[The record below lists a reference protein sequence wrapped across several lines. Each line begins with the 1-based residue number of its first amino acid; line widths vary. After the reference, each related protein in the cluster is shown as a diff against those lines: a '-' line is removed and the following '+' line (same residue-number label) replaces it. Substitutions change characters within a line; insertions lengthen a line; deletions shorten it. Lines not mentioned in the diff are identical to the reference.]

1 MVSSLIDPMTSWW
14 RVDMVRATFLP
25 FEADLIL
32 RIPLSH
38 NLPED
43 KIIWIRNSRGDFTV
57 KSAYHIAHNLSDSRE
72 KEECSNGDPCK
83 LIWMKLWHLNLP
95 TKMKFFSWRACVN
108 GLPTMEAIC
117 CRGITQSR
125 GCPVCSSEVE
135 SLDHALL
142 HCAFSASVWC
152 LWSDNPLRT
161 HGINK
166 SFLDSTIFILS
177 PSYATLQDLELF
189 FAIAWAIWF
198 NRNKI
203 VYKDSSLLPLQVW
216 KMAKN
221 VSEDFVSSATWDL
234 GQPRTT
240 PSSWVP
246 PPSGF
251 HKINVDGASSELDSF
266 SSVGVVIRDCKG
278 DVVAA
283 LCKPLQTRFFAKLT
297 EVFSLE
303 HGILLAQELHLA
315 WVIVESNSL
324 NAIQAINEGATG
336 GSLGHI
342 LQGILQVSV
351 SFESCLFKHI
361 NRSFNTPWKGVAPH
375 YISSFLQSNLN
386 VNDL

>member
-1 MVSSLIDPMTSWW
+1 MVSLQWK
-14 RVDMVRATFLP
+14 P
-25 FEADLIL
+25 FVVVGL
-32 RIPLSH
+32 
-38 NLPED
+38 
-43 KIIWIRNSRGDFTV
+43 
-57 KSAYHIAHNLSDSRE
+57 
-72 KEECSNGDPCK
+72 
-83 LIWMKLWHLNLP
+83 LNLGAALFAAVKLKVLTMP
-95 TKMKFFSWRACVN
+95 FFIVPFQHRFGVFGQIILFALMASTN
-108 GLPTMEAIC
+108 PFFIP
-117 CRGITQSR
+117 QYSF
-125 GCPVCSSEVE
+125 SS
-135 SLDHALL
+135 H
-142 HCAFSASVWC
+142 
-152 LWSDNPLRT
+152 
-161 HGINK
+161 
-166 SFLDSTIFILS
+166 
-177 PSYATLQDLELF
+177 ATLQDLELF